1 MLLCDDVEVMVRVYD
16 EVLGFELRN
25 KVAGRWA
32 EFQVGG
38 SLLAMRRAM
47 SVILVEDRPVVGMG
61 FRQGRRGGCA
71 RSRWCLGR

>member
-25 KVAGRWA
+25 KVAGRLA

-61 FRQGRRGGCA
+61 FRQGRVRQVPLV
-71 RSRWCLGR
+71 SW